1 MLSIADIRE
10 YVFIIASII
19 GGNVPLICN
28 HDKAQYLSKSDDNLA
43 WTDHYF

>member
-1 MLSIADIRE
+1 MISIADVRE

-28 HDKAQYLSKSDDNLA
+28 HDKALYPSKSDDRLGM
-43 WTDHYF
+43 D